1 MEGAEGGPFVW
12 AMQTASD
19 CAYASASRLGSDNLA
34 NFGCA
39 SETPHAT
46 CVTRTKSAPQ
56 FVVDEHGPPSGM
68 RAWWVQKGFV
78 FSICQNGCA
87 LVVLQAEHPRL

>member
-39 SETPHAT
+39 SETPYAT
-46 CVTRTKSAPQ
+46 FCVTRTAIRCRTSVDLQ
-56 FVVDEHGPPSGM
+56 VV
-68 RAWWVQKGFV
+68 
-78 FSICQNGCA
+78 
-87 LVVLQAEHPRL
+87 